1 MQLSEGLVV
10 FAFARVT
17 RHNRQRVREAV
28 GVQEQDSAL
37 LARAERAELLVRV
50 LTDELER
57 RERVDRV
64 DRVYRVETRKRSRPE

>member
-1 MQLSEGLVV
+1 M
-10 FAFARVT
+10 
-17 RHNRQRVREAV
+17 REAA

-64 DRVYRVETRKRSRPE
+64 GTRKRSRPE